1 MKIGK
6 VFGYAINMKRIYIII
21 TILAISCAPVR
32 KSYYENDGNETSY
45 SKQVKSKKEITEREK
60 RQNKSE
66 DSNAEYKPDSNIN
79 DETYSAK
86 PEIYYPD
93 ETSDTISLN
102 ENSKRNEIASKQQE
116 KSYRSND
123 PNTEV
128 YSENISIVANSNNDE
143 ADIVLSYDN
152 ALNLFNSGNYTS
164 SLEKFKALS
173 ETLKENDTLI
183 YETQYYIAEC
193 HIAKNEFS
201 KAMDILK
208 KLEITSDNKSEI
220 MQKTLVR
227 LGQMYCILN
236 MKKDANGYFKK
247 LKSRFPHSNYNKVA
261 NCN

>member
-1 MKIGK
+1 MKK
-6 VFGYAINMKRIYIII
+6 IYIII
-21 TILAISCAPVR
+21 TILAISCTPVR
-32 KSYYENDGNETSY
+32 KSFYEDDGNETSY
-45 SKQVKSKKEITEREK
+45 NKQVKNKKGITEREK
-60 RQNKSE
+60 RQDIND
-66 DSNAEYKPDSNIN
+66 DSNAEYKPDSDVK

-86 PEIYYPD
+86 PEIYYQD

-102 ENSKRNEIASKQQE
+102 ENSNLNKLVSKQQE

-123 PNTEV
+123 PNTEI
-128 YSENISIVANSNNDE
+128 YSENISVDSNSSNSKD
-143 ADIVLSYDN
+143 DIVYSYEN
-152 ALNLFNSGNYTS
+152 ALNLFNSGNYTT

-193 HIAKNEFS
+193 HISRNEFS
-201 KAMDILK
+201 QAMDILK
-208 KLEITSDNKSEI
+208 KLEITADNNSEI

-247 LKSRFPHSNYNKVA
+247 LKSRFPNSNYNKVA